1 MDHTNEQKE
10 RKRDAAII
18 EEDRRSEKCYVFTR
32 TEEVGVA
39 VSSARN
45 EEVGVARYGSGG
57 SSIRRV
63 SVPSTSHVEHEHATE
78 PRTAEEPSLLRVAAA
93 VIAYN

>member
-1 MDHTNEQKE
+1 MLRLHKE
-10 RKRDAAII
+10 R
-18 EEDRRSEKCYVFTR
+18 RSRSCCIFR
-32 TEEVGVA
+32 
-39 VSSARN
+39 RN
-45 EEVGVARYGSGG
+45 EEVGDTRYGSGG

-63 SVPSTSHVEHEHATE
+63 VTTESVSHEHEHATE

>member
-1 MDHTNEQKE
+1 MDHTNERKE

-32 TEEVGVA
+32 SEEVGVA
-39 VSSARN
+39 VSSRETKKWEMLVTAL
-45 EEVGVARYGSGG
+45 G
-57 SSIRRV
+57 

>member
-1 MDHTNEQKE
+1 MLRLH
-10 RKRDAAII
+10 
-18 EEDRRSEKCYVFTR
+18 EERRSRSCCIFR
-32 TEEVGVA
+32 
-39 VSSARN
+39 RN
-45 EEVGVARYGSGG
+45 EEMGDARYGSGG

-63 SVPSTSHVEHEHATE
+63 VTTESSVPSTSHVEHEHATE